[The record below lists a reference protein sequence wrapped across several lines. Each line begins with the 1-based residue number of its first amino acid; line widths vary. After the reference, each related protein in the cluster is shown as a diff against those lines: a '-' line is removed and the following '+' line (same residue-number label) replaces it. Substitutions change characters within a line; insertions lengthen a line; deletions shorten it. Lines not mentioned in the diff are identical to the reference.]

1 MILTDNETK
10 VDLLNNEAIAT
21 TIIGLLCAKP
31 EHPITIGV
39 HGDWGAGKS
48 SILEMIEMGFSNNDD
63 VLCLKFNGWRFQ
75 GFEDAKIA
83 LIEGI
88 VTSLVEKRPLLS
100 KAVGTVKDVFARIDW
115 LKVAKRGGGLA
126 LTALTGIPTM
136 EQIGAIIGS
145 LEAVAADPAKLATK
159 ETLSTA
165 IDEVKAVLKPGESK
179 NVPEEVDAFR
189 QAFDKLLNDAGIK
202 QLIVLIDDLDRC
214 LPDTAIETLEA
225 IRLFV
230 FTARTAFVVAA
241 DEAMIEYA
249 VRKHFP
255 DLPDSTGAR
264 DYARNYLEKLIQV
277 PFRIPALGETE
288 TRIYVTLLL
297 AGAEIGEDDED
308 YAKLIGV
315 AREKLKRPW
324 TSGGLD
330 SATIKTA
337 LGKQAEKATNA
348 LALSDQI
355 GPILASGA
363 KGNPRQIKR
372 FLNTLLL
379 RERTATAR
387 GFGDDIK
394 LPVLAKLML
403 AERFMPRLFEQIAFV
418 AAIHPQGFCEDLN
431 ALEKHL
437 AVSNGKEPQAGERKV
452 QNSVEL
458 VSMPDNAVLAEWRTS
473 ESICDWACLSPKL
486 SGIDLRPYLFVTK
499 DKKDYFGPVSVL
511 GHLAGVV
518 EKLFGGKM
526 TVQSY
531 ETELKQLVQPEA
543 EKVFEAVRTKIMS
556 TGVFDTKPP
565 GIDGLV
571 VLVKAQPGLQ
581 TRLMDFLEVL
591 PSGKCG
597 PWAVSGWQGVIKD
610 AECAARLTKLLGDW
624 RKATNNPGLKASA
637 EAALKDV
644 KGVR

>member
-10 VDLLNNEAIAT
+10 VDLLNNEAIAS
-21 TIIGLLCAKP
+21 TIIELLRARP
-31 EHPITIGV
+31 DHPVTIGV

-48 SILEMIEMGFSNNDD
+48 SVLEMIESGLDGKDD

-88 VTSLVEKRPLLS
+88 VTALIEKRPALT
-100 KAVGTVKDVFARIDW
+100 KAAGAVKNVFRRIDW
-115 LKVAKRGGGLA
+115 LKVAKRAGGLA
-126 LTALTGIPTM
+126 VTAFTGIPTPD
-136 EQIGAIIGS
+136 QVQSIVGS
-145 LEAVAADPAKLATK
+145 LEAVLADPAKLATK
-159 ETLSTA
+159 ENLSA
-165 IDEVKAVLKPGESK
+165 AVEEVKRILKPSEAT
-179 NVPEEVDAFR
+179 NVPEEVEAFR
-189 QAFDKLLNDAGIK
+189 KAFDKLLEEAGVK

-255 DLPDSTGAR
+255 DLPDSTGPR

-277 PFRIPALGETE
+277 PFRIPALGEAE

-297 AGAEIGEDDED
+297 AGVEFDETD
-308 YAKLIGV
+308 AGYARLIEA

-324 TSGGLD
+324 MSGGLD
-330 SATIKTA
+330 AATFKAA
-337 LGKQAEKATNA
+337 LGQQAEKANNA
-348 LALSDQI
+348 LVLSDQI
-355 GPILASGA
+355 GPILASGT

-387 GFGDDIK
+387 GFGEDIQ
-394 LPVLAKLML
+394 LPTLAKLML
-403 AERFMPRLFEQIAFV
+403 AERFLPKLFEQIAYV
-418 AAIHPQGFCEDLN
+418 AAVHPQGQCEDLRLLEEN
-431 ALEKHL
+431 LNTALPSDSPDDEDKKQ
-437 AVSNGKEPQAGERKV
+437 AKESSPASETA
-452 QNSVEL
+452 
-458 VSMPDNAVLAEWRTS
+458 MLAEWKASDVVCNWSRLVP
-473 ESICDWACLSPKL
+473 ALA
-486 SGIDLRPYLFVTK
+486 GVDLRPYLFVTK

-518 EKLFGGKM
+518 DKLFGGKM

-531 ETELKQLVQPEA
+531 ETELKQLAQPEA
-543 EKVFEAVRTKIMS
+543 DKVFEAVRSRIMS
-556 TGVFDTKPP
+556 TGAFDTKPD
-565 GIDGLV
+565 GIDGLI
-571 VLVKAQPGLQ
+571 VLVKAQPSLQ
-581 TRLMDFLEVL
+581 GPLLDFLEAV
-591 PSGKCG
+591 PREKCG
-597 PWAVSGWQGVIKD
+597 AWVVGGWQGVVKD
-610 AECAARLTKLLGDW
+610 TECSARLLKLLGEW
-624 RKATNNPGLKASA
+624 SKVAKNPFLKAAA
-637 EAALKDV
+637 ENALKPP